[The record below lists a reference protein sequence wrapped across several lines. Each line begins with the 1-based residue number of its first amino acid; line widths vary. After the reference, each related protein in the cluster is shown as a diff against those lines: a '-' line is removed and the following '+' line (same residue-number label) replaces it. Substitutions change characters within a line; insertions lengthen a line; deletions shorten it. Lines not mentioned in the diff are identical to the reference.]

1 MVESLRLSW
10 RCAAGCLATS
20 PTLLYN
26 LMPILLAPI
35 SEAKEYTW
43 HTIKRGFT
51 EVFSNFLAW
60 QKKNWWILKHIGM
73 MSRFSLLG
81 RKGLLFGRLYG
92 ELGKVFPGSLLFRQE
107 HTLKIKDYLQFM
119 CFRGF
124 RFASWKKA
132 NKKLDHLVGLMCPEC
147 REFYQYGATV
157 PIF

>member
-1 MVESLRLSW
+1 MNIVLKILVDLVRGKLVWRDLFVRLGGSGWGLEYENSILREIQALMVESLRLSW

-60 QKKNWWILKHIGM
+60 
-73 MSRFSLLG
+73 
-81 RKGLLFGRLYG
+81 
-92 ELGKVFPGSLLFRQE
+92 
-107 HTLKIKDYLQFM
+107 
-119 CFRGF
+119 
-124 RFASWKKA
+124 
-132 NKKLDHLVGLMCPEC
+132 
-147 REFYQYGATV
+147 
-157 PIF
+157 